1 MAKHAFLIIAH
12 KNDKSFKTLLELL
25 DHKDNDIFVH
35 MDAKLDGYYIS
46 ETEKIIKKSRIIHVE
61 RSSVQ
66 WGGYSMVNAEL
77 LLLEKATETGKYQY
91 YHLISGEDLPLMKQS
106 EMHKFFEKNK
116 GKEFIDFY
124 KKSTDCAERVRY
136 WYPFQE
142 KWGRKNWKIT
152 RLMVAMQKPF
162 VRRNKDVDFYRGQQ
176 WFSITDD
183 FARYIVSK
191 KEWIEKI
198 FRKTWCSD
206 EVVMQTVL
214 MGSPFK
220 NSVYTDKRS
229 AGSWKNTCCMRY
241 IDWERGGPYIFRE
254 SDFDELIACGM
265 CFARKFDAKVDSKII
280 DKLKRHFCA

>member
-1 MAKHAFLIIAH
+1 
-12 KNDKSFKTLLELL
+12 
-25 DHKDNDIFVH
+25 
-35 MDAKLDGYYIS
+35 
-46 ETEKIIKKSRIIHVE
+46 
-61 RSSVQ
+61 
-66 WGGYSMVNAEL
+66 
-77 LLLEKATETGKYQY
+77 
-91 YHLISGEDLPLMKQS
+91 
-106 EMHKFFEKNK
+106 
-116 GKEFIDFY
+116 
-124 KKSTDCAERVRY
+124 
-136 WYPFQE
+136 
-142 KWGRKNWKIT
+142 
-152 RLMVAMQKPF
+152 MVAMQKPF
-162 VRRNKDVDFYRGQQ
+162 VRRNKDVDFHRGQQ
-176 WFSITDD
+176 WFSITDE
-183 FARYIVSK
+183 FARYVVSK

-214 MGSPFK
+214 MDSPFK